1 MKQKC
6 HTKNKK
12 RHTKNKQD
20 IEIQARI
27 YAFGIVFYTFVSL
40 LAAYGLCY
48 PSIYYERFFILSLI
62 CGIGGLVSNVILI
75 ILEAKR

>member
-20 IEIQARI
+20 IEIQERI
-27 YAFGIVFYTFVSL
+27 YAFGIVFYTFVAL
-40 LAAYGLCY
+40 LAAYGFCY
-48 PSIYYERFFILSLI
+48 PSIYERFFILSLI

>member
-1 MKQKC
+1 MMKQKR
-6 HTKNKK
+6 HSKNK
-12 RHTKNKQD
+12 RHTKNKQN

-48 PSIYYERFFILSLI
+48 PSIYERFFILSLI